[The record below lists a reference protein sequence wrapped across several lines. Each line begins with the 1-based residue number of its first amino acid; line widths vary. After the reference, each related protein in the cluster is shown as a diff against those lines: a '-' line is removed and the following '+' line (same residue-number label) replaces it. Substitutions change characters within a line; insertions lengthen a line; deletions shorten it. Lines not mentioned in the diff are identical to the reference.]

1 MSTSTIMAL
10 GSGALT
16 AASTAGAMSGDNIT
30 MWVTTILNAVILI
43 SNTALAIYRA
53 WRDRDKDT
61 STNVPTISNKE
72 EDDNEK
78 GSNS

>member
-1 MSTSTIMAL
+1 MNTSTIMAF
-10 GSGALT
+10 GSVALT
-16 AASTAGAMSGDNIT
+16 AASTAGAVSGDSIT
-30 MWVTTILNAVILI
+30 MWVTTVLNAVILI

-61 STNVPTISNKE
+61 STNVPTISKRE